1 MALWLTSAH
10 RHGRGQR
17 IGAYRQI
24 HGSKRARHHASERTA
39 TRARRICAGR
49 CGLPRNEAPH
59 VRASGKAAVTH
70 FPPRGRAR
78 LEAVRRRAGVE
89 KRPENANRKVDW
101 ITAMKPGKRRVL
113 DTNTPEGLESE
124 QFEQRKAR
132 IRAKVE
138 HPFRVIRLQFRYAK
152 VRYRGLA
159 KNAARLTMLFAF
171 ANLWK
176 VRKLAIPMG

>member
-1 MALWLTSAH
+1 MHTVKYTAANEHDIT
-10 RHGRGQR
+10 Q
-17 IGAYRQI
+17 
-24 HGSKRARHHASERTA
+24 ASELLHGQEEYVLGD
-39 TRARRICAGR
+39 AGYQEMK
-49 CGLPRNEAPH
+49 PPH

-113 DTNTPEGLESE
+113 DTSTLDGLTRER
-124 QFEQRKAR
+124 FEQIKAS

-138 HPFRVIRLQFRYAK
+138 HPFRVIKLQFRYAK